1 MKKFEQEFMHPPLI
15 NITQIKIKRKSV
27 FSAPHRTSTIPEG
40 TIKKVGSEVGINL
53 HELWKQIEEQSAEHS
68 EKQENN

>member
-1 MKKFEQEFMHPPLI
+1 MYVKNKYNSLR
-15 NITQIKIKRKSV
+15 ND
-27 FSAPHRTSTIPEG
+27 
-40 TIKKVGSEVGINL
+40 KKVGSEVEINL